1 MTVFLLLLVVLL
13 VGCTPY
19 DPASL
24 SITLSPAID
33 TIEIHS
39 EYNDPGAKAYSGSFG
54 IRTTVLSSDLNTS
67 ILGDY
72 TIVYQVTWREVTKT
86 VTRKIRVIDST
97 APVITL
103 LPGVDTIRI
112 GQTWSDAG
120 ATVLDNSLSSLS
132 VIVSGTVGCDTLGE
146 YEIIYSAE
154 DASGNETQIIRYVH
168 VVEDRS

>member
-1 MTVFLLLLVVLL
+1 MTVFLLLLVILL

-19 DPASL
+19 DPANL
-24 SITLSPAID
+24 SIALSPAVD

-39 EYNDPGAKAYSGSFG
+39 EYSDPGAKAYSGSFG
-54 IRTTVLSSDLNTS
+54 IRTTVLTSDLNTS

-72 TIVYQVTWREVTKT
+72 TIVYQVSWRNVTKT

-103 LPGVDTIRI
+103 LAGVDTIRI
-112 GQTWSDAG
+112 GQTWTDAG
-120 ATVLDNSLSSLS
+120 ATVLDNSLASLS
-132 VIVSGTVGCDTLGE
+132 VNVSGTVDCNTLGE

-154 DASGNETQIIRYVH
+154 DASGNETRIIRYVH